1 MSLTVN
7 LRHVQTQ
14 SVRLQGVLPPEE
26 LDADPGDEMLRVQQ
40 PLEYDLEIQKLE
52 NSLLV
57 QGRLLL
63 TLDCQCVRCLRP
75 FQRRLEMENWAA
87 HLPMEG
93 EESVPV
99 VNDSVDL
106 TPVVR
111 EDILLE
117 FPQHP
122 LCGPECRGLPAA
134 SGGEVNKPADTGQA
148 SESSAWTELDK
159 LKF

>member
-1 MSLTVN
+1 MSLTVI

-14 SVRLQGVLPPEE
+14 SVRLQGALRPEE
-26 LDADPGDEMLRVQQ
+26 LDAETRDEMLRVEQ
-40 PLEYDLEIQKLE
+40 PLEYDLEVQKLE

-57 QGRLLL
+57 QGRLAL
-63 TLDCQCVRCLRP
+63 TLECQCVRCLRA
-75 FQRRLEMENWAA
+75 FQHRLSLEKWAA
-87 HLPMEG
+87 HLPLEG

-106 TPVVR
+106 TPFVR

-122 LCGPECRGLPAA
+122 LCGPECRGLPAMPGSEA
-134 SGGEVNKPADTGQA
+134 NKPAGTGQA
-148 SESSAWTELDK
+148 SDSSAWTELDK